1 MNGRNKRANRK
12 RIAPSL
18 ACFKSAITNGSAL
31 LHDVDGRSQWMRR
44 LRDLIGAHVSD
55 IGGDDALSAAEM
67 ALVRRA
73 AMLTLQLE
81 LMESRWRE
89 TNGEASPRSLEVYQR
104 ATGALRRTLEALGLQ
119 RRSKDVTP
127 HHRLTIDGLIDG
139 VVKQSRQARSTQ

>member
-1 MNGRNKRANRK
+1 MKGKNKRPPRK
-12 RIAPSL
+12 RLAPSL

-31 LHDVDGRSQWMRR
+31 LHDVDGRTQWMRR
-44 LRDLIGAHVSD
+44 LRDLIAAHVSD
-55 IGGDDALSAAEM
+55 IGGEDALSAAET

-89 TNGEASPRSLEVYQR
+89 TNGEATAQSLLTYQR
-104 ATGALRRTLEALGLQ
+104 TVGTLRRTLESLGLQ

-127 HHRLTIDGLIDG
+127 RGLTIDGLIDG
-139 VVKQSRQARSTQ
+139 VVQQSRQARVTL